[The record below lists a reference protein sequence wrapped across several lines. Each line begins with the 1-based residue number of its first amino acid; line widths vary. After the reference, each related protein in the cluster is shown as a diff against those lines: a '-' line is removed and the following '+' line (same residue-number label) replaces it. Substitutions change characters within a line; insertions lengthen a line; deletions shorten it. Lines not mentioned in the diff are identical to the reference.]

1 MVEVGLA
8 GLRAGKRWVMVGVR
22 CRGLF
27 LNPAPRTATDRS
39 FSRWRGGNGVSLCST
54 TPFSGEMGNSLP
66 TMREGHQEK

>member
-1 MVEVGLA
+1 MVEVGLV

-39 FSRWRGGNGVSLCST
+39 FLGGEE
-54 TPFSGEMGNSLP
+54 EM
-66 TMREGHQEK
+66 E